1 MTGVYNKSTITNLY
15 MAKDF
20 KLNEEQTVLPKRNKA
35 TSSGIVGW
43 VIKTG
48 IVKNEGQA
56 NLLLVVFI
64 LVGLAAIVYL
74 NLQTFGR

>member
-1 MTGVYNKSTITNLY
+1 

-20 KLNEEQTVLPKRNKA
+20 KLNEDQNPLPNRKKT

-48 IVKNEGQA
+48 IVKNESQA
-56 NLLLVVFI
+56 NLILVGFI

-74 NLQTFGR
+74 NLQTFGS